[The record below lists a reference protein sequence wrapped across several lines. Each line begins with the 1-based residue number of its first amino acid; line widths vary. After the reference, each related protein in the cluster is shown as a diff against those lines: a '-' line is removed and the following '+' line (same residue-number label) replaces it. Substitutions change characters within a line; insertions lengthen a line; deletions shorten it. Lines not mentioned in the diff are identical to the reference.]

1 MANKLFKKFWKKKTS
16 STVQNLVP
24 LQVMDSRMTTEN
36 SKLLTFEIP
45 STHIDDF
52 NWEAGQYITLHIPHE
67 GTILQRDY
75 SLCYPKEGNKASIC
89 VKKTMNGTISKKLVE
104 EEWIHKEIEASIPRG
119 KFTLPIKPNEK
130 RSIIGFAAGSGITPI
145 YCMIQN
151 ILKNEK
157 DSQFHLFYGNKTPES
172 TIFLNEIKELAQTYS
187 DRFFPHFIFSQ
198 HSNEN
203 RLWEGRIDIS
213 KLDLWINQILDWDET
228 DEVVICGPNEMSVD
242 IRNACIERGLHP
254 SQVHMELF
262 TPLSPSQNVNEDKDF
277 SAVSLKVT
285 YDGTSETL
293 VWEDFSV
300 SMLDTIL
307 NSGMEVPYSCK
318 GGVCG
323 TCLCQKTGK
332 AEMGE
337 QLALVDSEVEEG
349 KFLPCVS
356 YRAEGEV
363 QLDFDSV

>member
-1 MANKLFKKFWKKKTS
+1 MAKVIHEYQPTA
-16 STVQNLVP
+16 
-24 LQVMDSRMTTEN
+24 N
-36 SKLLTFEIP
+36 SKYLELELQ
-45 STHIDDF
+45 DGDLKDF
-52 NWEAGQYITLHIPHE
+52 RWKAGQYLSISLDLE
-67 GTILQRDY
+67 GKTVSRDY
-75 SLCYPKEGNKASIC
+75 SLCLPYSHQKLAIC
-89 VKKTMNGTISKKLVE
+89 VKKTAEGFASKYLVE
-104 EEWIHKEIEASIPRG
+104 KPWLG
-119 KFTLPIKPNEK
+119 KTMELSLPKGNFTLMIKPNEK
-130 RSIIGFAAGSGITPI
+130 RSLVGFAVGSGITPI
-145 YCMIQN
+145 YCMIQE
-151 ILKNEK
+151 ILEQEQ
-157 DSQFHLFYGNKTPES
+157 DSKFHLFYGNKTPES

-187 DRFFPHFIFSQ
+187 ESFLPQFIFSQ

-254 SQVHMELF
+254 SQVHIELF
-262 TPLSPSQNVNEDKDF
+262 TPLSPSQNVHEDKDF
-277 SAVSLKVT
+277 SAVSLEVT
-285 YDGTSETL
+285 YDGKSESL

-323 TCLCQKTGK
+323 ICLCQKTGK

-363 QLDFDSV
+363 KLDFD